1 MFRFT
6 TEELHIL
13 FDSFRKNYG
22 NVSEYFTFSDIL
34 VIEYEDKFT
43 KTEFYATYIV
53 GDKGFNVFTDIE
65 TAIIETIAIK
75 YDGAD
80 TQAGKMFARMI
91 NKGRDD
97 K

>member
-1 MFRFT
+1 MFGYET
-6 TEELHIL
+6 KDIHAIL
-13 FDSFRKNYG
+13 DNFRAHYG

-34 VIEYEDKFT
+34 VIEYEDKLT
-43 KTEFYATYIV
+43 GQELYATNISGYKTIYT
-53 GDKGFNVFTDIE
+53 FTDIE

>member
-1 MFRFT
+1 MFQFT

-13 FDSFRKNYG
+13 LDRFRKNYG

-34 VIEYEDKFT
+34 VIEYEDKLT
-43 KTEFYATYIV
+43 GQELYATNISGNKTFYT
-53 GDKGFNVFTDIE
+53 FSDIE

>member
-13 FDSFRKNYG
+13 LDSFRKNYG

-34 VIEYEDKFT
+34 VIEYEDKLT
-43 KTEFYATYIV
+43 GQESYATYIS
-53 GDKGFNVFTDIE
+53 GNKTIYTFTDIE

>member
-13 FDSFRKNYG
+13 LDSFRKNYG

-34 VIEYEDKFT
+34 VIEYEDKLS
-43 KTEFYATYIV
+43 KKEYYATYIS
-53 GDKGFNVFTDIE
+53 GKSTHTHYIDIE
-65 TAIIETIAIK
+65 TAIIDTIAIK
-75 YDGAD
+75 YDGEN

-91 NKGRDD
+91 NKREE
-97 K
+97 